1 MFAPLTIV
9 DLGTWMISAID
20 DNDIDALSISA
31 SVSPAAAE
39 GGLTPFATV
48 TVGGGATLAM
58 GASSDMYGVGEGSRW
73 LWACVATSTFLS
85 R

>member
-1 MFAPLTIV
+1 MSPTSMFAPLTIV

-48 TVGGGATLAM
+48 TVGGAQL
-58 GASSDMYGVGEGSRW
+58 D
-73 LWACVATSTFLS
+73 
-85 R
+85 